1 MPFSPFLPMSHPF
14 SAPNSSAFLACSV
27 MTETPADPLCP
38 QIFLLAV
45 LAQHSTPAHPQLPA
59 VTCSAAASPPLTCH
73 GTATTTNL
81 LLPPRKPSPNPSEEH
96 LCWAHSLK
104 KICSWAGKVFPS
116 EKSNLVQRT
125 EVPSSQVLR
134 NPLQLQQCLCF
145 SSSRNSFKIS
155 LKAIICTALPQP
167 LSLMQNYISSLSE
180 PQRKPL
186 TPALPA
192 NGRFLFQ
199 ALNVL

>member
-1 MPFSPFLPMSHPF
+1 MPFSPFLPVLHPF
-14 SAPNSSAFLACSV
+14 SAPNSSALLPCR
-27 MTETPADPLCP
+27 PLCP
-38 QIFLLAV
+38 QIFLLPV
-45 LAQHSTPAHPQLPA
+45 LARHSTPAHPLLPA
-59 VTCSAAASPPLTCH
+59 VTCSAAASSPLTCH

-104 KICSWAGKVFPS
+104 KIRSWAWKVFPS
-116 EKSNLVQRT
+116 ENQTWYKQRT

-155 LKAIICTALPQP
+155 LKAIIRTALPQP
-167 LSLMQNYISSLSE
+167 LSLVQNYISSLSE

-186 TPALPA
+186 TPALPV